1 LAAECRHRRQR
12 NLRRHTQMLSMHAL
26 TRGAGVLAA
35 LTVLIAGCTTA
46 SPTPTA
52 APAQPAKPAAAAA
65 TPAPAAAPA
74 ATSAPAAAPA
84 ATTAPAAAAADKPKV
99 SIMVGGLNKHIY
111 LTATLAKQ
119 LGLYDAE
126 GVDVTLYD
134 EPAGAS
140 AETSMLSGEVQFAF

>member
-1 LAAECRHRRQR
+1 MQ
-12 NLRRHTQMLSMHAL
+12 SMHAL
-26 TRGAGVLAA
+26 TRSAGALAA

-52 APAQPAKPAAAAA
+52 APAQPAK
-65 TPAPAAAPA
+65 
-74 ATSAPAAAPA
+74 
-84 ATTAPAAAAADKPKV
+84 PAAAAADKPKV

-140 AETSMLSGEVQFAF
+140 AETSMLSGEVQFA